1 MPLDPRCQ
9 ALLGELTSPDQPSFS
24 HMTVAEARRS
34 LAQMAALQAIGAEPV
49 ARIEDRVIPGPE
61 PEEEAAA
68 KSIPLRLYAPS
79 VAGSRD
85 GALPILLFFHG
96 GGWTL
101 GDLETDDPL
110 CRSLTNRAGCLT
122 ISVGYRLAPEHRFP
136 EPLEDCLAAARW
148 VEEHAAAFG
157 GDPARIAVAGE
168 SAGANLAAAVALA
181 ARDQGGPRVVHQLL
195 ICPVTDAA
203 CNTDSYRDYGE
214 GHLLTRSDMRW
225 FWGHYLARPED
236 GSHPYA
242 SPLRA
247 PDLHGLPGA
256 TVITAEC
263 DPLRDEG
270 EAFGAR
276 LAQAGVPAR
285 VERFPGMIHGF
296 VNLGAMLPPG
306 RDALELAAR
315 ALREAFAAR

>member
-9 ALLGELTSPDQPSFS
+9 ALLGELTAPGQPSFS
-24 HMTVAEARRS
+24 HMTVAEARGS
-34 LAQMAALQAIGAEPV
+34 LAQMAAIQAIAAEPV

-61 PEEEAAA
+61 EEE
-68 KSIPLRLYAPS
+68 SIPLRVYTPSAPF
-79 VAGSRD
+79 ASRA

-110 CRSLTNRAGCLT
+110 CRSLTNRVGCLT

-136 EPLEDCLAAARW
+136 EPLEDCLTAARW
-148 VEEHAAAFG
+148 VEEHAASLG

-168 SAGANLAAAVALA
+168 SSGANLAAAVALA
-181 ARDQGGPRVVHQLL
+181 ARDQGGPRIAHQLL
-195 ICPVTDAA
+195 ICPATDAA
-203 CNTDSYRDYGE
+203 SSTDSYREYGE
-214 GHLLTRSDMRW
+214 GYLLTRSDMRW

-247 PDLHGLPGA
+247 PDLRGLPGA

-285 VERFPGMIHGF
+285 VERFAGMIHGF
-296 VNLGAMLPPG
+296 VNLGALLPPG
-306 RDALELAAR
+306 IEALELAAR
-315 ALREAFAAR
+315 ALREAFASER